1 MYDDCYLPGRRNVC
15 LTLALLWLATLKW
28 GVSRGGCGWPEPELL
43 ESLMTMMLTEKQ
55 IRVLRFFRDYRQE
68 HGISPTLAEAAQAL
82 GVSKITVHEHL
93 NQLTKKGAVQ
103 RDRAKARAVA
113 ILYDPDADELSSTE
127 DGIPSL
133 PLVGRIAAGRP
144 IEALEDREDVRLTD
158 LVPTGDRIYML
169 RVRGKSMIEDH
180 IDDGD
185 LVVVERRETA
195 NDGDIVV
202 AILEDEEA
210 TLKRFYRESNGMIRL
225 QPANSE
231 MEPLFTNRVQLRGVV
246 RGVVRN
252 YR

>member
-1 MYDDCYLPGRRNVC
+1 
-15 LTLALLWLATLKW
+15 
-28 GVSRGGCGWPEPELL
+28 
-43 ESLMTMMLTEKQ
+43 MTMMLTEKQ
-55 IRVLRFFRDYRQE
+55 IRVLRYFRDYRQE
-68 HGISPTLAEAAQAL
+68 HSIAPTLQEAAQAL
-82 GVSKITVHEHL
+82 GVSKITIHEHL
-93 NQLTKKGAVQ
+93 NQLSKKGAIH

-113 ILYDPDADELSSTE
+113 ILFDPDADEASTPQ
-127 DGIPSL
+127 DAIPTL
-133 PLVGRIAAGRP
+133 PLVGTIAAGRP
-144 IEALEDREDVRLTD
+144 IEALEDREEMSLTD
-158 LVPTGDRIYML
+158 LVPTGDRIYLL

-246 RGVVRN
+246 RGVIRKF
-252 YR
+252 R

>member
-1 MYDDCYLPGRRNVC
+1 
-15 LTLALLWLATLKW
+15 
-28 GVSRGGCGWPEPELL
+28 
-43 ESLMTMMLTEKQ
+43 MTMMLTEKQ
-55 IRVLRFFRDYRQE
+55 IRVLRYFRDYRQE
-68 HGISPTLAEAAQAL
+68 HSIAPTLEEAAQAL
-82 GVSKITVHEHL
+82 GVSKITIHEHL
-93 NQLTKKGAVQ
+93 NQLAKKGAIH

-113 ILYDPDADELSSTE
+113 ILFDPDETSPPKDA
-127 DGIPSL
+127 IPTL
-133 PLVGRIAAGRP
+133 PLVGTIAAGQP
-144 IEALEDREDVRLTD
+144 IDALEHREEIPLTD
-158 LVPTGDRIYML
+158 LVPTGDRIYLL

-246 RGVVRN
+246 RGVIRKF
-252 YR
+252 R

>member
-1 MYDDCYLPGRRNVC
+1 
-15 LTLALLWLATLKW
+15 
-28 GVSRGGCGWPEPELL
+28 
-43 ESLMTMMLTEKQ
+43 MTMMLTEKQ
-55 IRVLRFFRDYRQE
+55 IRVLRYFRDYRQE
-68 HGISPTLAEAAQAL
+68 HSIAPTLEEAAQAL
-82 GVSKITVHEHL
+82 GVSKITIHEHL
-93 NQLTKKGAVQ
+93 NQLAKKGAIH

-113 ILYDPDADELSSTE
+113 ILFDPDETSPPKDA
-127 DGIPSL
+127 IPTL
-133 PLVGRIAAGRP
+133 PLVGTIAAGQP
-144 IEALEDREDVRLTD
+144 IDALEHREEIPLTD
-158 LVPTGDRIYML
+158 LVPTGDRIYLL

-202 AILEDEEA
+202 AILEDEKA

-246 RGVVRN
+246 RGVIRKF
-252 YR
+252 R